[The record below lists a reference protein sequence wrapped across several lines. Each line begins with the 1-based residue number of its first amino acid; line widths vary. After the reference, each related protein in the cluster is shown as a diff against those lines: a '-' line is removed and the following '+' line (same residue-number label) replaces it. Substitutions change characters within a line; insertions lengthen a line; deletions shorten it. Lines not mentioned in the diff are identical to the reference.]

1 MEKAGSQPAG
11 DAHRLGRTEEARVDA
26 ALAEYRDRTYAQWS
40 APGIYSG
47 QSPLGDRAI
56 EAAIRS
62 APAPV
67 LPRRRLRYAL
77 GAAAAAVGI
86 LAGAVA
92 LGTVAEP
99 DGAIPEPGVLLA
111 AASPG
116 GDRGPFADGAAL
128 ARCLD
133 AASVPLARRTL
144 VGAGRIDLRG
154 ERTTVLL
161 LPGGDLGDL
170 RVLAVTPS
178 CAQGESSAVLVDR
191 VLPAGAA
198 ARAATP

>member
-1 MEKAGSQPAG
+1 MEKAGSQPTG
-11 DAHRLGRTEEARVDA
+11 DARRLSRTEEARVDA
-26 ALAEYRDRTYAQWS
+26 ALAEYRDRTYAHWS

-56 EAAIRS
+56 EAAILS

-86 LAGAVA
+86 LAGGVA
-92 LGTVAEP
+92 LGTVEEP
-99 DGAIPEPGVLLA
+99 DGTIPEPGVLLT

-116 GDRGPFADGAAL
+116 GDRGPFTDGAAL
-128 ARCLD
+128 TRCLD
-133 AASVPLARRTL
+133 AAAVPSERRTL
-144 VGAGRIDLRG
+144 LGAGPMELRG
-154 ERTTVLL
+154 ENATILL
-161 LPGGDLGDL
+161 LPGGTRGDL
-170 RVLAVTPS
+170 RVLAVTAS
-178 CAQGESSAVLVDR
+178 CARGESAAVLVDR

-198 ARAATP
+198 GRATTP

>member
-11 DAHRLGRTEEARVDA
+11 DAHRLGRTEAARVDA

-62 APAPV
+62 APTPV

-86 LAGAVA
+86 LAGAIA
-92 LGTVAEP
+92 LGTVEEP
-99 DGAIPEPGVLLA
+99 DGVPEPAVLLA

-133 AASVPLARRTL
+133 AAAVPSERRTL
-144 VGAGRIDLRG
+144 LGAGPMELRG
-154 ERTTVLL
+154 ENATVLL
-161 LPGGDLGDL
+161 LPGGTLGDL

-178 CAQGESSAVLVDR
+178 CARGESAAVLVDR

-198 ARAATP
+198 GRAATP